1 MEKRVEVMAVYMF
14 EDGFSIEVHPLV
26 TTEDGEFV
34 KDRLIEFL
42 PVFAKQLKNPDS
54 VNQVKMEDGTAYG
67 VLWPVYTHNENRKKP
82 N

>member
-1 MEKRVEVMAVYMF
+1 MEKRVEVLAVYMF

-26 TTEDGEFV
+26 TTDDGEFV
-34 KDRLIEFL
+34 RDRLIELL

-54 VNQVKMEDGTAYG
+54 VREVKTENGISYG
-67 VLWPVYTHNENRKKP
+67 VLWPVHSNNENRKKA